1 MASIAAV
8 LAALGIGL
16 VLVVAR
22 REALVAGLALLVAA
36 EVLLAQ
42 AGGSH
47 LDHVTNKR
55 IAMAVFGI
63 VVLVALAVPFVRR
76 PDLVAPAV
84 VLFAPFRLPLH
95 FGGSHFVSVAH
106 GGALGRLLLL
116 YLVLGAAT
124 AAFLWRT
131 LREDGVRPLPREIA
145 WPAAAFLAFAS
156 LSLLWSDAS
165 GNARSLLEFF
175 LIPFA
180 LIVAVVGRAD
190 FPPRM
195 PRILGS
201 IVVGLALLFAV
212 VGIVEEATRRLLFQS
227 PAVEVGNAYSNFFR
241 VTSLFRDPSLYGRH
255 VVVGI
260 AVLLVALWYRD
271 VSPLVIAALVAV
283 LFAGLFFSYSQSS
296 FAALFAVTIFVSLVA
311 GDRSVRVIVAVAAVL
326 ALVAGGALVINRAA
340 HATTQRA
347 TSDRSRRLVLTGRV
361 FAHHPLAG
369 VGIGSQPRA
378 SQALSKEKG
387 PPAFYVSH
395 TTPLTVAAELGI
407 LGFAFYAALLAG
419 TAFTIRRVWQ
429 LAPAFGLGLG
439 AVFLA
444 LLVHSFF
451 YTGFFDDPFAWL
463 VPALAAA
470 FLGRRDP
477 EAA

>member
-36 EVLLAQ
+36 EALLAQ

-47 LDHVTNKR
+47 LTHVTNKR
-55 IAMAVFGI
+55 LALAVFGI
-63 VVLVALAVPFVRR
+63 VVLAALAVPFVRR

-95 FGGSHFVSVAH
+95 FGGSHLVSVAH

-124 AAFLWRT
+124 AAFGWRT
-131 LREDGVRPLPREIA
+131 LREAASVRSARDRLAGRP
-145 WPAAAFLAFAS
+145 AFLAFAS

-165 GNARSLLEFF
+165 GNAQSLVEYF

-195 PRILGS
+195 PRVLGS
-201 IVVGLALLFAV
+201 IVVGLATLFAV

-260 AVLLVALWYRD
+260 AVLLVALWLPRHERAD
-271 VSPLVIAALVAV
+271 ADRRARRGAVRRPLLLVLAV
-283 LFAGLFFSYSQSS
+283 ES
-296 FAALFAVTIFVSLVA
+296 FAALFAVTVFVSLVA
-311 GDRSVRVIVAVAAVL
+311 GDRPVRAIVGEVAAVV
-326 ALVAGGALVINRAA
+326 ALVAGGALRSEPGGACHDAGERV
-340 HATTQRA
+340 
-347 TSDRSRRLVLTGRV
+347 TSDRSDGFGADRQDLRQHVERRRPLLLRQGPAMRAAGDPMPTPETGWWTEDAARR
-361 FAHHPLAG
+361 HHRPSRTVA
-369 VGIGSQPRA
+369 RH
-378 SQALSKEKG
+378 ALRRGAWAKKVSTTSA
-387 PPAFYVSH
+387 PPA
-395 TTPLTVAAELGI
+395 
-407 LGFAFYAALLAG
+407 
-419 TAFTIRRVWQ
+419 TARPR
-429 LAPAFGLGLG
+429 PR
-439 AVFLA
+439 
-444 LLVHSFF
+444 
-451 YTGFFDDPFAWL
+451 P
-463 VPALAAA
+463 P
-470 FLGRRDP
+470 R
-477 EAA
+477 